1 MSLKS
6 PIGRAL
12 GLGSAGSGTGHWWA
26 QRLTAVA
33 MIPLTLWF
41 AVSLLLLET
50 LDYYA
55 VVAWLSDPLSAVLL
69 VLLVLVLVYH
79 SSLGTQ
85 VVVED
90 YIHEPAARVIAL
102 GVLWL
107 LHVALA
113 VAGVFA
119 VIDVAIGVAA

>member
-6 PIGRAL
+6 PVGRAL

-50 LDYYA
+50 IDYYA

-90 YIHEPAARVIAL
+90 YVHEPAARVIAL